1 MSALRIEPDLALCI
15 AIFCGSTDL
24 LQRICEIVLH
34 VALRETFQSV
44 TCAKSKKTVTV
55 FLLVCSIF
63 LKCRPAAANATV
75 RSREREL
82 RQAGA
87 RRVCFRPCLIGPW
100 VRSPDYESGS
110 RARMSASAEW
120 LVRDQQLA
128 FGLLQLVAPLSSHP
142 LFYRI
147 LAWRDSLVFI
157 SPAGVRTRARMGLRP
172 LEIESPFSFEK
183 CVKMN

>member
-1 MSALRIEPDLALCI
+1 MSAFGIEPGLALCI
-15 AIFCGSTDL
+15 ASFCGSTDPF
-24 LQRICEIVLH
+24 QRICEIVIQ
-34 VALRETFQSV
+34 VACENISSCHFL
-44 TCAKSKKTVTV
+44 
-55 FLLVCSIF
+55 LLVCSISSNF
-63 LKCRPAAANATV
+63 WPAAANATV

-87 RRVCFRPCLIGPW
+87 RRVCLRPCLNGPW

-128 FGLLQLVAPLSSHP
+128 FGPLQLVALLSSHP
-142 LFYRI
+142 LFCRI

-157 SPAGVRTRARMGLRP
+157 SPA
-172 LEIESPFSFEK
+172 
-183 CVKMN
+183 